1 MTASLLFKILI
12 ILILIAILVSL
23 ASGMFF
29 LVKDKGQTKRTVNSL
44 TFRVS
49 LSVALF
55 VLLFVGYATG
65 LIVPHGLVPAK
76 TEKALP
82 EAAPSSASE
91 KAKAIANKQK

>member
-1 MTASLLFKILI
+1 MLFKILI
-12 ILILIAILVSL
+12 ILMLIAILVSL

-29 LVKDKGQTKRTVNSL
+29 LVKDKGQSKRMVNSL

-65 LIVPHGLVPAK
+65 LIKPHGIVPAK

-82 EAAPSSASE
+82 EAAPSPTSR
-91 KAKAIANKQK
+91 KA